1 MRILTSQGESSLA
14 VPQAPPPSPLD
25 VPLSFCNK
33 DLVKVGLSLLCPGQ
47 ACSGLCEAQR
57 RVGLGAAKPRKEK
70 IQGGGGG
77 WGWGGGWGMAPTGE
91 GGGEEERQIQMLV
104 TQEVWLQQPGE
115 KGGRGQKGR
124 EEGRRGERG

>member
-14 VPQAPPPSPLD
+14 VPQAPPPCPLD
-25 VPLSFCNK
+25 VPLFCNK

-57 RVGLGAAKPRKEK
+57 RVGLGAAKLRKEK

-77 WGWGGGWGMAPTGE
+77 EWHPLGSGA
-91 GGGEEERQIQMLV
+91 
-104 TQEVWLQQPGE
+104 
-115 KGGRGQKGR
+115 GRKKDKFR
-124 EEGRRGERG
+124 CL